1 MKKTMVRI
9 VLVLAV
15 LLIAGLVVAFLSL
28 NKIVHKSVETVGP
41 ALAKVEVKLKDVDLS
56 PFSGSGKIQGLL
68 VGNPAGFKTPSAIQ
82 AQEMSLKVEPRSL
95 MSDKVVVRSIRMS
108 GPEITFEGD
117 LKGNNLSKILENVQ
131 GTEEKAPATK
141 EEAKAKSRKLQVDE
155 FVLAGAKVHVNSPLL
170 AGKTATVSI
179 PDIHL
184 SNLGQGPEGITPAE
198 LTKRVLKEVLDGTLK
213 SIGSNLGD
221 LTKGVTEGLKNVST
235 NAVEG
240 ATKKL
245 GDLFKKK

>member
-1 MKKTMVRI
+1 M
-9 VLVLAV
+9 
-15 LLIAGLVVAFLSL
+15 
-28 NKIVHKSVETVGP
+28 
-41 ALAKVEVKLKDVDLS
+41 
-56 PFSGSGKIQGLL
+56 
-68 VGNPAGFKTPSAIQ
+68 
-82 AQEMSLKVEPRSL
+82 KVEPRSL
-95 MSDKVVVRSIRMS
+95 MGDKVIVRSLRME

-155 FVLAGAKVHVNSPLL
+155 FVLTGAKVHVNSSLL

-179 PDIHL
+179 PDINL
-184 SNLGQGPEGITPAE
+184 TNLGQGPEGITPAE
-198 LTKRVLKEVLDGTLK
+198 LTKRVLKEILDGTIK
-213 SIGSNLGD
+213 SVGGNLGE
-221 LTKGVTEGLKNVST
+221 LTKEVTGGLKNVST

-240 ATKKL
+240 ATKKI

>member
-1 MKKTMVRI
+1 MKTAVKIVV
-9 VLVLAV
+9 VLVV
-15 LLIAGLVVAFLSL
+15 LLIAAVVVAFLSL
-28 NKIVHKSVETVGP
+28 DRIVHKGVETVGP
-41 ALAKVEVKLKDVDLS
+41 AMTKVEVKLKDVDLS
-56 PFSGSGKIQGLL
+56 PFSGSGKLQGLL
-68 VGNPAGFKTPSAIQ
+68 VGNPPGFKTPSAIQ
-82 AQEMSLKVEPRSL
+82 AGVLQMKVEPRSL
-95 MSDKVVVRSIRMS
+95 LGDKVIVRSLRME

-155 FVLAGAKVHVNSPLL
+155 FVLTGAKVHVNSPLL

-184 SNLGQGPEGITPAE
+184 SNLGQGPDGITPAE
-198 LTKRVLKEVLDGTLK
+198 LTKRVLKEVIEGTVK
-213 SIGSNLGD
+213 SIGGNLGE
-221 LTKGVTEGLKNVST
+221 LTKDVTGGLKNVST

-240 ATKKL
+240 ATKKI